1 MTQTSKN
8 TGAETMPI
16 CNKLKRERLACHNG
30 FTVTIAFIT
39 HNGAA
44 SPEGD
49 ETPLPPPPLPRH
61 SNLTDI
67 FQEHAHKNTRSFS
80 IILFLMKTI
89 CNFAIGE
96 RGTGSYGQAE
106 RAKATANASKRTRQP

>member
-49 ETPLPPPPLPRH
+49 ETPLPLSPDTRTSPTSSKNMLTRIHVPSPL
-61 SNLTDI
+61 
-67 FQEHAHKNTRSFS
+67 FF
-80 IILFLMKTI
+80 FL
-89 CNFAIGE
+89 
-96 RGTGSYGQAE
+96 
-106 RAKATANASKRTRQP
+106 

>member
-49 ETPLPPPPLPRH
+49 ETPLPLSPSPPTLEPHRHLPRTC
-61 SNLTDI
+61 S
-67 FQEHAHKNTRSFS
+67 QEYTFLLHYSFS
-80 IILFLMKTI
+80 YENDLQFR
-89 CNFAIGE
+89 NRGE
-96 RGTGSYGQAE
+96 RDRE
-106 RAKATANASKRTRQP
+106 LRAGREGESNCKRK